1 MSVHE
6 PPKILLPIDLYIP
19 APGSLLIMHHELNIV
34 LDAVKLAGTRVL
46 QLAQEGFDVQRKP
59 DHSPVTSAD
68 LAVNDIL
75 QNALMKHFPDD
86 GWMSEESPDTAER
99 LQRSRVWIIDPI
111 DGTSYFMKG
120 VPQYS
125 ISVAL
130 VKNQQPILGVVYN
143 PATEELFTA
152 LAGQGL
158 CVNGE
163 PATSNESANEP
174 LTILVNP
181 SRLGRKEF
189 KAFENHARLQPM
201 GSIAYSLAL
210 VAAGKADGTINFD
223 RLHEWD
229 IAAGWLLVQE
239 SQGLVTDSLRD
250 PLPFNQPDPISYGV
264 LAARP
269 GAREPFESLVS
280 RRQSPTPN
288 SA

>member
-1 MSVHE
+1 MN
-6 PPKILLPIDLYIP
+6 
-19 APGSLLIMHHELNIV
+19 HELDIV
-34 LDAVKLAGTRVL
+34 LAAVKKAGARAL
-46 QLAQEGFDVQRKP
+46 QLAKDGFDVQRKA

-75 QNALMKHFPDD
+75 KESLMCHFPND
-86 GWMSEESPDTAER
+86 GWMSEESPDTPER

-111 DGTSYFMKG
+111 DGTSYFVKG
-120 VPQYS
+120 IPQYS

-130 VKNQQPILGVVYN
+130 VKDQQPILGVVYN
-143 PATEELFTA
+143 PATDEMFSA

-158 CVNGE
+158 YLNGE
-163 PATSNESANEP
+163 PVPPNPSTKVP

-189 KAFENHARLQPM
+189 KTLESHATLQPM

-210 VAAGKADGTINFD
+210 VAAGKADGAINFD

-229 IAAGWLLVQE
+229 IAAGWLLVKE
-239 SQGLVTDSLRD
+239 GQGFVADSSNNS
-250 PLPFNQPDPISYGV
+250 LPFNQPDPVSLGV

-269 GAREPFESLVS
+269 GVRESFDALVARRPPP
-280 RRQSPTPN
+280 RPKP
-288 SA
+288 A